1 MNDTHFAI
9 GCIWLAA
16 AIGAVVHWHGD
27 RRGLVLFKRA
37 ANVTMTAVL
46 VSLSAIAWNHPL
58 PRPSIIQAQASG
70 IEHRPSNID
79 DQSFRGPFVGATL
92 SHVLHTLDC
101 HYVRRLKHARD
112 GFQSVDEGYRAGF
125 TPCQDCLIAPSRIQ
139 QPPSQQA
146 KDKPDLEGNERA
158 AE

>member
-9 GCIWLAA
+9 VTTWAAA
-16 AIGAVVHWHGD
+16 AIAAVMHWRGD
-27 RRGLVLFKRA
+27 YIGSTAFKRA

-46 VSLSAIAWNHPL
+46 VALSAIAWNHPL

-79 DQSFRGPFVGATL
+79 GQSFRGPFVGATL
-92 SHVLHTLDC
+92 SGVLHRLDC

-146 KDKPDLEGNERA
+146 KDKPDLEGDERA

>member
-27 RRGLVLFKRA
+27 RKGLVLFKRA

-46 VSLSAIAWNHPL
+46 VALSAIAWNHPL
-58 PRPSIIQAQASG
+58 PDIRQPMAAAGQPISA
-70 IEHRPSNID
+70 ID
-79 DQSFRGPFVGATL
+79 DPPSDALYVASVNKTTYHKLHDGCGHAALIDKKFAVYGYEATQSRQPCRNCF
-92 SHVLHTLDC
+92 S
-101 HYVRRLKHARD
+101 ARP
-112 GFQSVDEGYRAGF
+112 E
-125 TPCQDCLIAPSRIQ
+125 

-146 KDKPDLEGNERA
+146 KHKPNLEGDERA